1 MIKNKKNKKIARSA
15 KNSAF
20 KDQVH
25 ALHYVNSRRKWA
37 GDPGD
42 SMSVD
47 LIEAVHARQ

>member
-1 MIKNKKNKKIARSA
+1 MTKNKKNKKIARSA

-37 GDPGD
+37 PGD